1 MTAPHPANGGEGLG
15 HTPGPWGVNCSH
27 IYAPDGEII
36 ATVRNP
42 GSKASDYP
50 LVANRNLMAAAPALL
65 EALEAIAEATSAED
79 DAGENY
85 RWDDREGALD
95 YTYAK
100 ARAAI
105 ALARSDDALAK
116 GEEA

>member
-1 MTAPHPANGGEGLG
+1 MTLRMTNEGEAGVG

-50 LVANRNLMAAAPALL
+50 LVANRNLMAAAPAMLD
-65 EALEAIAEATSAED
+65 ALEGLLATHKQGRGQCCEAADKAID
-79 DAGENY
+79 
-85 RWDDREGALD
+85 
-95 YTYAK
+95 
-100 ARAAI
+100 AI
-105 ALARSDDALAK
+105 ALARSGDALAK
-116 GEEA
+116 GEGK